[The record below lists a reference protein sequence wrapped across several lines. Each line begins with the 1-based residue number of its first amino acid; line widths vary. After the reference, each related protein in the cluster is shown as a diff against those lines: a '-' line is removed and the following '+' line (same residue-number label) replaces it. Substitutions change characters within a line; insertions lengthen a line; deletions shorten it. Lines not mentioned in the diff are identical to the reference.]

1 MMNIPLNL
9 HMIFRRNELWARRE
23 VISCMDDNTIHK
35 YTYAGR
41 RWRSVR
47 FGFFLVTPLDFQ
59 KRVCRLANS
68 LTSLG
73 VKPGDR
79 VATLG
84 YNHYQHLE
92 LYFAIRTV

>member
-1 MMNIPLNL
+1 MQTLSVFLI
-9 HMIFRRNELWARRE
+9 
-23 VISCMDDNTIHK
+23 
-35 YTYAGR
+35 YA
-41 RWRSVR
+41 
-47 FGFFLVTPLDFQ
+47 DFQ
-59 KRVCRLANS
+59 KRVRRLCNV

-92 LYFAIRTV
+92 LYFAIRTRFLSSFSAL